1 MYELQRAMTNAKG
14 ETKQAGALVD
24 ESWLGNLKKLLERG
38 WVKPVK
44 RKPVLKTDKPL
55 NEKEAD
61 NG

>member
-1 MYELQRAMTNAKG
+1 MYELLRAITNRNG
-14 ETKQAGALVD
+14 ETKPSGALVD
-24 ESWLGNLKKLLERG
+24 ESWLGNPDKLLEGG